1 MALGIYSPPSRST
14 TSIGHTYNHYK
25 WLELVYNWFYCQ
37 FILPRLALYL
47 AEQPNGKV
55 GVSGVVRTKKGHRS
69 KSATGPDKKKTPD
82 GGDNRPV
89 TLAKMYRG
97 YSMTVR
103 GEVPDDI
110 VERISGL
117 HSAALRDANRPENPR
132 SEGVDSSKEE
142 GH

>member
-1 MALGIYSPPSRST
+1 M
-14 TSIGHTYNHYK
+14 
-25 WLELVYNWFYCQ
+25 
-37 FILPRLALYL
+37 
-47 AEQPNGKV
+47 
-55 GVSGVVRTKKGHRS
+55 RTKKGHGA
-69 KSATGPDKKKTPD
+69 KDKVGPDKKKTPD

-117 HSAALRDANRPENPR
+117 HSAALRDANRPENPS

>member
-1 MALGIYSPPSRST
+1 MVDY
-14 TSIGHTYNHYK
+14 
-25 WLELVYNWFYCQ
+25 WFYCQ

-47 AEQPNGKV
+47 TEQPNGKV
-55 GVSGVVRTKKGHRS
+55 GISGVVRTKKGHRS

-82 GGDNRPV
+82 GGDNRPE

-110 VERISGL
+110 VELISGL
-117 HSAALRDANRPENPR
+117 HSAALRDANRPETPR
-132 SEGVDSSKEE
+132 SEGVDSPKEE